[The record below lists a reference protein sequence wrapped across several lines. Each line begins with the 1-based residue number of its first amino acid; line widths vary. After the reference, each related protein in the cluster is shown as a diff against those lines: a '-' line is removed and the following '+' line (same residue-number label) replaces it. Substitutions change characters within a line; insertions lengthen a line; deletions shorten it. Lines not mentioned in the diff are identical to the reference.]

1 MVAVR
6 PEFAMAAHLLF
17 SNGLKL
23 KLLPKRCL
31 NWVTTVFHFGCF
43 PFS

>member
-1 MVAVR
+1 MVVVLS
-6 PEFAMAAHLLF
+6 EFAMAAHLLF
-17 SNGLKL
+17 SNRLKL
-23 KLLPKRCL
+23 KLLPKHCL